1 MAYPQ
6 DNPKYNKD
14 YNSYK
19 YPNTEEKRLILEEG
33 SFFNISA
40 SFVDAPS
47 SEYPDISSEYFVAGS
62 FELERSL
69 PESEYFNFGTICSKI
84 KFTLLN
90 YPVDSNK
97 LIGHSLYIDII
108 VVKDNIYPYSGAGYF
123 TIDSVASKSY
133 NNGNKEIEIVAYDY
147 MKKFDRDVST
157 WYESLYPTVQTTKT
171 ISEILSSLIKY
182 IGVTTET
189 NSWLPQWVTNIN
201 IPKTITTNS
210 LNSRDVLNQLCQIS
224 GVCMYF
230 DVSGKL
236 CFTSENLLTNEI
248 QNNIAFEYI
257 PKERIIQGTTED
269 SGYYTDPI
277 KRIVLGSDQEDIGC
291 IVEHKDYDAELHSTY
306 YILDNMFLY
315 GMSDSQLREIGELLL
330 NRLNNFTYR
339 VMNLEYVGHYID
351 IFPGCNYYI
360 ESPLNPGSTSMSIKT
375 SVIQKMNI
383 KGLTNMTIS
392 IESKGKKKRPDLT
405 TRDNFKE
412 IQLKKKMMKLSTTVD
427 GISAEIQE
435 ISSDM
440 KTLTE
445 DVTRIDATA
454 KGLGVTVQ
462 QHSQSI
468 TSLESDV
475 NDISGEVKT
484 ARTDITSLQVTAQ
497 GLQTQV
503 SSKVG
508 NNEIISKINQSA
520 ETITI
525 NASKINL
532 IGAISFDSFNASTQ
546 EYFRVIQGW
555 ADDANTTIGEWCY
568 NNNKTFI
575 DGGKLATGTV
585 IADNIRAN
593 TTISNHIE
601 ATNLQVSG
609 NSKIANWYLSENS
622 IYNGVPFTGTGF
634 GGNNPTSNSTGMG
647 TWDGSTWA
655 FWAGDGVFYVK
666 QNGEFQATKGTI
678 GGLVIDGSLGLGIL
692 PAGQT
697 SPSFVLSVPEQSL
710 VTYDASTQTGVKIGW
725 GNILIQK
732 WNNDGTRTDISSIST
747 GQVVFGSNLLCT
759 GSGTFWGGVSSDER
773 LKNNIEDA
781 DTRYLNIVKEIKPKL
796 YCYNEDKSNRRRIGV
811 IAQDLLYLCE
821 KYNIINET
829 NGLVIEDSKGMYG
842 VDYNGLAVAELLWL
856 RELES
861 RLAKIEEKLFEK
873 EE

>member
-19 YPNTEEKRLILEEG
+19 YPNTEKKRLILEEG
-33 SFFNISA
+33 PFDNILA

-69 PESEYFNFGTICSKI
+69 PEDEYFNFGTICSKI

-97 LIGHSLYIDII
+97 LIGHSLYIDIFA
-108 VVKDNIYPYSGAGYF
+108 VKDNIYPSSGAGYF
-123 TIDSVASKSY
+123 TIDSVVSKSY

-171 ISEILSSLIKY
+171 IGQILSSLIKY
-182 IGVTTET
+182 IGITAET
-189 NSWLPQWVTNIN
+189 NSWIPQWVANIN

-210 LNSRDVLNQLCQIS
+210 LNGRDVLNQLCQIS
-224 GVCMYF
+224 AVCIYF
-230 DVSGKL
+230 DVQGKL
-236 CFTSENLLTNEI
+236 CFTTENLLTNEI

-291 IVEHKDYDAELHSTY
+291 IVEHKDYNAELHSTY

-315 GMSDSQLREIGELLL
+315 GMSDSQLREVGELLL

-339 VMNLEYVGHYID
+339 VMSLEYVSHYID

-360 ESPLNPGSTSMSIKT
+360 ESPLNPGSTSTSIKT

-468 TSLESDV
+468 TSLKSDV
-475 NDISGEVKT
+475 DDISGEVKT

-508 NNEIISKINQSA
+508 DNEIISKINQSA

-532 IGAISFDSFNASTQ
+532 VGAVSFDSFTSSTQ

-555 ADDANTTIGEWCY
+555 ANDANTTIGEWCY

-593 TTISNHIE
+593 TTISNHII
-601 ATNLQVSG
+601 ATDLQISG
-609 NSKIANWYLSENS
+609 NSKIANWHISENS

-634 GGNNPTSNSTGMG
+634 GGNNPTSNSTGVG

-666 QNGEFQATKGTI
+666 QNGEFQATRGTI

-697 SPSFVLSVPEQSL
+697 SPSFTLSVPEQAL
-710 VTYDASTQTGVKIGW
+710 LTYDASTQTGVKISW

-732 WNNDGTRTDISSIST
+732 WNGDGTRTDVTSIT
-747 GQVVFGSNLLCT
+747 AGQATFGTNLLCI
-759 GSGTFWGGVSSDER
+759 GHGTFTGGVDSDER
-773 LKNNIEDA
+773 VKHDIVDLD
-781 DTRYLNIVKEIKPKL
+781 DRYLNVIKEVTPKE
-796 YCYNEDKSNRRRIGV
+796 YCYNIDKTNRRRVGV
-811 IAQDLLYLCE
+811 IAQELLSIC
-821 KYNIINET
+821 KKNNIIEET
-829 NGLVIEDSKGMYG
+829 NGLAILGEDGYYG
-842 VDYNGLAVAELLWL
+842 VDYNGLAVSELLWL
-856 RELES
+856 RDLEKRIS
-861 RLAKIEEKLFEK
+861 RLEALLIGK
-873 EE
+873 ED